1 MKEQQERSRGAAG
14 NDEVKTSIYKD
25 LNQRDGITEF
35 VGYQDETTLL
45 ESLPESWRTMPQAG
59 DSYLV
64 TKTPSARS
72 YTSMRKCHTEKAKRW
87 SLS

>member
-45 ESLPESWRTMPQAG
+45 ESLPESWRTMPHAG
-59 DSYLV
+59 DN
-64 TKTPSARS
+64 T
-72 YTSMRKCHTEKAKRW
+72 W
-87 SLS
+87 